1 MSVVKKLRGF
11 EFSAAEYAV
20 NPEDVLARAKAYAQ
34 IGPDDDLRELEMF
47 LRCKYTG
54 KKMESVRWEPMVGP
68 LENGGRLVGRIG
80 NLVVSGTVAISPK
93 TVEVHMDLP
102 REGAPIKIVLQMLA
116 PVIFTEEPHKGSP
129 ANEYGLDV
137 SRRMLLD
144 SYYASLAKFT

>member
-1 MSVVKKLRGF
+1 MSVTRRLRGF

-54 KKMESVRWEPMVGP
+54 KKMESVWWEPMVGP

-102 REGAPIKIVLQMLA
+102 LLRWRGLWIKHFASVRLF
-116 PVIFTEEPHKGSP
+116 P
-129 ANEYGLDV
+129 NR
-137 SRRMLLD
+137 SRIIKRGERFLSSSGIEL
-144 SYYASLAKFT
+144 